1 MDADGGPW
9 IFRQSFGNW
18 FAVISKSEPVEKATF
33 SSVGWNVYFGKGSR
47 RQLAVSLV
55 LCILLNCR
63 MPDWFAYANWIARS
77 RYMFL
82 AVQLWRLN
90 QLVDSMDACSPKLRF
105 FPWISADVASKLLTV
120 TSIRHFIHSTTSD
133 FTSRNTIALNSTE
146 SGSGSSGR
154 NCGWILVEL
163 QLWLA
168 VEVWLSI
175 GKCFTQLDTARP
187 GGGKKKAIRTRS
199 NSAECV
205 CVSGLLCV
213 EDGVLLGNEVV
224 KISEKRRRRAGTAL
238 ERQLKGSC
246 RRADDCSF
254 FRRSSGIELDIL
266 PAWRRSSRVIEC

>member
-82 AVQLWRLN
+82 ALQLWRLN

-163 QLWLA
+163 QLWLT

-187 GGGKKKAIRTRS
+187 GGGKKKQSAPVQTVRSVCVCLASCVSKMASSLATRS
-199 NSAECV
+199 W
-205 CVSGLLCV
+205 
-213 EDGVLLGNEVV
+213 
-224 KISEKRRRRAGTAL
+224 K
-238 ERQLKGSC
+238 
-246 RRADDCSF
+246 
-254 FRRSSGIELDIL
+254 
-266 PAWRRSSRVIEC
+266 